1 MANLI
6 LTLEKCVHNGK
17 DNIDCPYADSERT
30 NYAGYAMDYFCKLV
44 SDPKA
49 EHGFKQTSGYV
60 EWDREIRPIP
70 LWCPIMTVEEKV
82 LKIFES

>member
-1 MANLI
+1 
-6 LTLEKCVHNGK
+6 
-17 DNIDCPYADSERT
+17 
-30 NYAGYAMDYFCKLV
+30 MDLFCKLV
-44 SDPKA
+44 PDPKA

-60 EWDREIRPIP
+60 KWNSDIQPIP